1 MYHAQQI
8 HISLLMSLAL
18 VVGCGGE
25 KSSSPPTADTGPEI
39 LEDTS
44 PDVPNTEDATTTD
57 VPVIEDTELDVDI
70 PDSTI
75 DDTEEDITDAPEPPD
90 AEPDT
95 AIEDTIDDTTPPD
108 DADDAAV
115 EDTFDAGA
123 PCDDDTPC
131 PLLSEACKA
140 GVCVPIVCT
149 PNEATCNDDGT
160 VSKCDPFGSAVFT
173 FGCPG
178 GFECHEGQ
186 CKPPVAN
193 VVLVFDTSG
202 SMNQTISGSGSLVW
216 PDCEDLTNPKTRI
229 GYSKAA
235 FNQAL
240 ETLPINPVRFSLLH
254 FPQTE
259 DYDSTPSCKSGH
271 YDGDT
276 KITGDPSVHITG
288 PGDDWFSEGIEQV
301 VSVPFASNEDDQL
314 NEVMIW
320 MDGAEELVELTA
332 ITNCN
337 STTCPGFCDG
347 GKCYLHTNPEL
358 RADGSTPLG
367 RTLFYAG
374 EYIRRFVLV
383 EGKPCSTKADCGS
396 YHYQCQAGTCRD
408 PLYNCRETVI
418 VLFTDGGE
426 TSDSGSNDFFNPVN
440 QAKRLFMGLG
450 CQADTDCAKDALCT
464 EGLCKPKPGLDTV
477 LGQVASSPGLGVCN
491 TGFEVCNISTNEGCA
506 GGDCVDVDNSYEDN
520 EENIQTLLG
529 YEGQHLRIRTHVM
542 DASEGEEEM
551 NVEIAF
557 WGGGQY
563 IPVDAADTAAV
574 VQAIQ
579 QLTDLKFTIGC
590 E

>member
-1 MYHAQQI
+1 MFYAI
-8 HISLLMSLAL
+8 RLPVTVLCLTALLI
-18 VVGCGGE
+18 GCGGD
-25 KSSSPPTADTGPEI
+25 STDATTPTPEDTGPET
-39 LEDTS
+39 LEDAGTDITVA
-44 PDVPNTEDATTTD
+44 PDVPDVVDTTEPDVPPVADVTPDSTTD
-57 VPVIEDTELDVDI
+57 IATDI
-70 PDSTI
+70 PDSTEPT
-75 DDTEEDITDAPEPPD
+75 DSTNADVVVPTDTA
-90 AEPDT
+90 DT
-95 AIEDTIDDTTPPD
+95 AI
-108 DADDAAV
+108 

-123 PCDDDTPC
+123 PCDENLPC
-131 PLLSEACKA
+131 PSTEEACKA
-140 GVCVPIVCT
+140 GICVPIVCT
-149 PNEATCNDDGT
+149 PNEATCNADGT
-160 VSKCDPFGSAVFT
+160 VSKCDPFGAAVFT

-202 SMNQTISGSGSLVW
+202 SMNKTITGSGTLTW
-216 PDCEDLTNPKTRI
+216 PECEDLQNPKTRI

-240 ETLPINPVRFSLLH
+240 ATLPVNPVRFSLLH

-276 KITGDPSVHITG
+276 KIKGDPSIHITG
-288 PGDDWFSEGIEQV
+288 PGDDWFSQGMGQV
-301 VSVPFASNEDDQL
+301 VAVPFATNKDDQL
-314 NEVMIW
+314 NEVKQW
-320 MDGAEELVELTA
+320 MDGVEDVVELTA

-337 STTCPGFCDG
+337 STTCPGFCDN

-383 EGKPCSTKADCGS
+383 EGKACSTSADCGS
-396 YHYQCQAGTCRD
+396 YHYQCDAGVCRD

-418 VLFTDGGE
+418 LLFTDGGE
-426 TSDSGSNDFFNPVN
+426 TSDSGSSDFFNPVN
-440 QAKRLFMGLG
+440 QAKRMFLGLG
-450 CQADTDCAKDALCT
+450 CTADTDCAKEALCV
-464 EGLCKPKPGLDTV
+464 EGMCKPKSGLDTV

-491 TGFEVCNISTNEGCA
+491 TGFEVCNVSTNEGCTD
-506 GGDCVDVDNSYEDN
+506 GECVNVDNTFQDN
-520 EENIQTLLG
+520 DQNIQTLQG
-529 YEGQHLRIRTHVM
+529 YDGQPIRIRTHVM

-563 IPVDAADTAAV
+563 IPVDAADTAQV
-574 VQAIQ
+574 VQAIE